1 MAHTGPATNPS
12 PDDWSALFKA
22 NIVRS
27 LQAARS
33 RVEVHAYNLP
43 AEARERALHV
53 LAYAFQLPEAWPYT
67 KALLLAMLPKMEQ
80 VGHGGDW
87 LNCLTQGIQHG
98 NEWGDRAAVAEF
110 SWQLGY
116 LSRRQSQFDQ
126 AREWLQTSV
135 ACFTQIN
142 QARGR
147 ARALNELA
155 YVACLQHD
163 YREANQQVEAA
174 LQLLDE
180 SDPER
185 ALSYRTQGM
194 IAIDHYRWQ
203 EAEALHRKSLQMSEQ
218 QGDKRGIAWYLQN
231 LGYALRGQKRFAEA
245 IDCFE
250 RAAAMLDSLQ
260 YTYHWAIVQMN
271 LGLLYY
277 YQDQP
282 SEALRAHLQALDVF
296 RKASDTLYLAKGHTN
311 LGLAYWA
318 LNKWPQAEQ
327 AFLSSINLYA
337 SLGDESWRLNAV
349 DGLAMVYLAQKRY
362 VETIALLEAALAALP
377 GIVEMPNYDYLH
389 HSLTEHLHEARA
401 GLGAA
406 NKI

>member
-1 MAHTGPATNPS
+1 MAHIGPTSNPS
-12 PDDWSALFKA
+12 PDDWPAVFKA
-22 NIVRS
+22 NIIRS

-43 AEARERALHV
+43 AEASERALNV
-53 LAYAFQLPEAWPYT
+53 LGYAFRLPEAWPHT
-67 KALLLAMLPKMEQ
+67 RALLLAMLPKMEQ
-80 VGHGGDW
+80 VGPGGDW
-87 LNCLTQGIQHG
+87 LNCLTQGVQHG
-98 NEWGDRAAVAEF
+98 KEWGDSEAFAEF
-110 SWQLGY
+110 SWQLGNLY
-116 LSRRQSQFDQ
+116 RRESQFDQ
-126 AREWLQTSV
+126 AREWLQASV
-135 ACFTQIN
+135 VCFTQID
-142 QARGR
+142 QTRGR

-155 YVACLQHD
+155 FVACLQHN
-163 YREANQQVEAA
+163 YIEANQQVEAA

-194 IAIDHYRWQ
+194 IATDHYRWQ
-203 EAEALHRKSLQMSEQ
+203 EAENLHRKSLHLSEK

-231 LGYALRGQKRFAEA
+231 LGYALRGQERFAEA

-271 LGLLYY
+271 IGLLYY

-282 SEALRAHLQALDVF
+282 GEALRSHLQALDVF
-296 RKASDTLYLAKGHTN
+296 RKASDNLYLAKVHTN

-318 LNKWPQAEQ
+318 LHKWPQAEQ

-349 DGLAMVYLAQKRY
+349 DGLAMTYLAQKLY
-362 VETIALLEAALAALP
+362 AKAIAVLEPALVALP
-377 GIVEMPNYDYLH
+377 AIVKMPNYDYLH
-389 HSLTEHLHEARA
+389 GSFTKHLREARE